1 MKFAFIIFLSLFS
14 LSATPNKPV
23 TNIDLQKFSGK
34 WYSLYS
40 IPTMFDKGSSHTV
53 VNYQLN
59 NEGYYD
65 VTTTGKE
72 ESGKD
77 KIVHSKLF
85 PQKDSHNAKMK
96 AQFLWPFKVDY
107 WVIDVAPD
115 YSWAVVGHPD
125 HKFLFFISRKPLMDP
140 KLHEELV
147 AKCKAMG
154 YPVNELVSQK
164 F

>member
-1 MKFAFIIFLSLFS
+1 MKLVAIIFLFFLSL
-14 LSATPNKPV
+14 TGIPNKPV
-23 TNIDLQKFSGK
+23 STIDIKKFSGK

-40 IPTMFDKGSSHTV
+40 IPTMFDKGSSHTTV
-53 VNYQLN
+53 DYKLN
-59 NEGYYD
+59 SDGYYD
-65 VTTTGKE
+65 VTTSGKE

-85 PQKDSHNAKMK
+85 PVKEHNNSEMK

-107 WVIDVAPD
+107 WVVDLAPD

-125 HKFLFFISRKPLMDP
+125 HKFLFILSRKPEMDP

-147 AKCKAMG
+147 SRCKAMG
-154 YPVNELVSQK
+154 YAVNELVSQK